1 MTSCRHIEW
10 TKINRTKD
18 LMYFLGA
25 TELLSIEILILRS
38 FFHQRFRS
46 LSALGGYFVQ
56 LLILCRHVFCPLSG
70 DRRLAIRIS
79 EAENVL
85 FLWQNQSGHTVCL
98 LHICIIS
105 IAKSIRGA
113 LFACCMEA
121 VHISVS
127 SLWEVPLYLTRVTD
141 SS

>member
-25 TELLSIEILILRS
+25 TELLSIEILILRP

-98 LHICIIS
+98 LHNYMYYFYSKINQGRTVC
-105 IAKSIRGA
+105 
-113 LFACCMEA
+113 L
-121 VHISVS
+121 
-127 SLWEVPLYLTRVTD
+127 LYGGGPYLGEFVMGGSTVFD
-141 SS
+141 QSH